1 MGRRSDRGE
10 DGELLERSG
19 LMVFRFYVELH
30 AHEKMDEKQT
40 NGCSAPVAQM
50 ENSRGAM

>member
-1 MGRRSDRGE
+1 MVGGVASKE
-10 DGELLERSG
+10 ERP
-19 LMVFRFYVELH
+19 MVFRFYVELH

-40 NGCSAPVAQM
+40 NDCSVPVAQM